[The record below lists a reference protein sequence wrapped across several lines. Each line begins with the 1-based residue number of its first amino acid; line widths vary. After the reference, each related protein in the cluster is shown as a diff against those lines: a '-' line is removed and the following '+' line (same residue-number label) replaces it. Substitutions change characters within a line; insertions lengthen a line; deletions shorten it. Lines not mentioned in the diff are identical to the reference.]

1 MKSKFSYKS
10 KRTIIIA
17 AVITVLLAGTATGV
31 YFFTKGNAQAQA
43 AGDGNTTMQEEQHGE
58 APIENQSG
66 EQTTTP
72 SNNEQEETNQNQTGE
87 QQTTEEQQENQEQT
101 TNTQSTQNNQTTTT
115 ATTGEVPNQE
125 YVTEREETIINPW
138 ETLTVGWGPTQFAP
152 IVATANLNANK
163 SNLTIAKIADKENVK
178 TGDTITYTISVENT
192 GDKVAKAIIY
202 DNIPEGTVLLDK
214 DNKEDENTKKL
225 TWRVTVEPGK
235 VEKVEFTVRVKST
248 EGTIKNAAI
257 VNGKTTNETKTGVV
271 NIKTTKIS
279 TPSATPLH
287 EMDQITYTLTAKN
300 SGDGEG
306 IVKIS
311 DIVPQGTTLVENS
324 IKLENKIYTEA
335 ELNEG
340 IDVTLGGKEEKSI
353 TFTVTINPF
362 KEEKII
368 IRNAEAK
375 QDGENIPGTEDEVE
389 KEYVSININKEFVDK
404 ENIDKYRPTEVLFGL
419 YANENS
425 NAIITTTTLNEQ
437 NNWKGSFTGLDKYDL
452 ETKALINYDVREI
465 EVDKNYTPTYDSE
478 RKGNNITFNFT
489 NILKYENVITSVTAN
504 KIWNDNEGKVGAR
517 TSVTFEL
524 YKDGEATGITQTASD
539 SLKWK
544 VTFQNLQKYHNDGT
558 PIKYTVVEI
567 TKLEH
572 YKEPSYTNIGS
583 VLFVTNTIDYTTFSK
598 DVKITKK
605 WVNPANTEHSDITI
619 DLYQSGNQN
628 VFRTV
633 TLKNGET
640 EYTFT
645 NLPKYDS
652 EGNEY
657 IYTAVEQNVEGYTTS
672 YSDDKLT
679 IINTIN
685 QENTVKV
692 EGTKTWVDPQGTEH
706 PTITINLLKN
716 GTIEDVKTLENGTT
730 TYSFENLPKYKTND
744 DGSYILDENGNVQLN
759 VYTVTENAVEG
770 YTSAQNGT
778 NFTNTINQEKISV
791 SGTKTWIAPQ
801 GTEHPTITINLLK
814 DSVKVDSRELTNGIT
829 TYSFDNLDKYDLTDG
844 HEYVYTVSEET
855 VRGYTS
861 AQDGTN
867 FTNTIKQEKISVS
880 GTKTWID
887 PQGTEHPTI
896 TINLLKDGNK
906 VDFRELTNGTT
917 TYSFDNLE
925 KYDLTDGHEY
935 VYTVTENTVEG
946 YTTTQD
952 GTNFTNT
959 IEQDNS
965 VSVVGTKVWIDPQG
979 TEHQTI
985 TITLLKDG
993 EKTDKIVTLENG
1005 NTQYS
1010 FTGLDKYAPDGHI
1023 YEYTVEET
1031 PVEGYTTTYSQDHK
1045 TIITNTINQEKI
1057 SVSGTK
1063 TWIDPQG
1070 TEHPTITINLLRNG
1084 VEIDSRELAN
1094 GTTTYSFDNLD
1105 KYAPDGSIYNYTVE
1119 EENVEGYTTTQNGTN
1134 FTNTIKQEKISVSG
1148 TKTWIDPQGTEHPTI
1163 TINLLRNGVEID
1175 SRELANGTT
1184 TYSFDNLDKY
1194 APDGSIYNYT
1204 VEEENVEGYT
1214 TTQNGTN
1221 FTNTI
1226 KQEKISVS
1234 GTKTWIDPQGTEHPT
1249 ITINLLRNGVEID
1262 SRELANGTTTYS
1274 FDNLDKYAP
1283 DGSIYNY
1290 TVEEENVEGY
1300 TTTQNGTNF
1309 TNTIKQ
1315 EKISV
1320 SGTKTWI
1327 DPQGTE
1333 HPTITINLLRN
1344 GVEIDSREL
1353 ANGTTTY
1360 SFDNLDKYAPDGSI
1374 YNYTVEE
1381 ENVEGYTTTQN
1392 GTNFTN
1398 TIKQEKISVS
1408 GTKTWIDP
1416 QGTEHPT
1423 ITINLLRNGV
1433 EIDSRE
1439 LANGTTTY
1447 SFDNLDKY
1455 APDGSIYNYTVEEE
1469 NVEGYTTTQNGTDFT
1484 NTIEQDNTV
1493 EVAGTKTWVE
1503 PEGTTLVHPEIT
1515 IDLLKNGQPTDKK
1528 VVLEN
1533 GTTEYKF
1540 ENLPKYKVDENGEY
1554 VLDNNG
1560 NVQLNEYSV
1569 RERTVRNY
1577 DTSYDGYNITNT
1589 FNQDIQGT
1597 IEITTTTTSQTSVKT
1612 PLDVVF
1618 VLDVS
1623 GSMND
1628 NDKDKKMVNAVNSA
1642 ITTIMKENPDSRI
1655 GVVAYSSKEDSQY
1668 SNTENAITLLE
1679 LGKYTPKTAGKYLT
1693 IQENV
1698 YYDYYWKEY
1707 YDTISTN
1714 VNEKNKTTINV
1725 YGGTFTQAGIKAGAS
1740 ILTNATTTYTTTV
1753 NGKEKTIT
1761 RTPVMI
1767 LLSDGDPTYYKTDFE
1782 GLTGSKQGNGN
1793 NTTENEAYYTIR
1805 TADHFKKQIT
1815 SHYYGTTGTKS
1826 KFYTIGLNMSGT
1838 LSETI
1843 LNPTAENV
1851 NKCDSEGYDNYG
1863 WISKRNV
1870 KGKLYDKIIADGSAD
1885 KYSYAD
1891 KSYVGTMTT
1900 TDLENIFN
1908 TIIDDNST
1916 STEMRDITLEESNAR
1931 RVNLEGIDTSK
1942 EFKLTIEST
1951 TYNFET
1957 AQSNGYVKGN
1967 DTEGYYVDLTNVEKG
1982 TSITISYHK

>member
-202 DNIPEGTVLLDK
+202 DNITEGTVLLDK

-279 TPSATPLH
+279 TPLATPLH

-404 ENIDKYRPTEVLFGL
+404 ENIDKYRPTEILFGL

-605 WVNPANTEHSDITI
+605 WVDPANTEHSDITI

-1105 KYAPDGSIYNYTVE
+1105 QYAPDGSIYNYTVE

-1134 FTNTIKQEKISVSG
+1134 FTNTINQKKISVSG
-1148 TKTWIDPQGTEHPTI
+1148 TKTWVDPQGTEHQTI

-1175 SRELANGTT
+1175 FRELANGTT

-1221 FTNTI
+1221 FINTI
-1226 KQEKISVS
+1226 NQKKISVS
-1234 GTKTWIDPQGTEHPT
+1234 GTKTWIAPQGAEHPT
-1249 ITINLLRNGVEID
+1249 ITINLLRD
-1262 SRELANGTTTYS
+1262 SVKVDFRELTNGTTTYL
-1274 FDNLDKYAP
+1274 FDNLDKYNLT
-1283 DGSIYNY
+1283 DGHEYVY
-1290 TVEEENVEGY
+1290 TVSEEIVEGY
-1300 TTTQNGTNF
+1300 T
-1309 TNTIKQ
+1309 
-1315 EKISV
+1315 S
-1320 SGTKTWI
+1320 
-1327 DPQGTE
+1327 
-1333 HPTITINLLRN
+1333 
-1344 GVEIDSREL
+1344 
-1353 ANGTTTY
+1353 A
-1360 SFDNLDKYAPDGSI
+1360 
-1374 YNYTVEE
+1374 
-1381 ENVEGYTTTQN
+1381 
-1392 GTNFTN
+1392 
-1398 TIKQEKISVS
+1398 
-1408 GTKTWIDP
+1408 
-1416 QGTEHPT
+1416 
-1423 ITINLLRNGV
+1423 
-1433 EIDSRE
+1433 
-1439 LANGTTTY
+1439 
-1447 SFDNLDKY
+1447 
-1455 APDGSIYNYTVEEE
+1455 
-1469 NVEGYTTTQNGTDFT
+1469 QNGTDFT

-1493 EVAGTKTWVE
+1493 EVAGTKTWVD

-1569 RERTVRNY
+1569 REKTVRNY

-1655 GVVAYSSKEDSQY
+1655 GVVAYSSKEDNNY
-1668 SNTENAITLLE
+1668 SNEADAVKLFE
-1679 LGKYTPKTAGKYLT
+1679 LGKYTPKTNGKYLT
-1693 IQENV
+1693 ITDSS
-1698 YYDYYWKEY
+1698 YYDYDRRQY
-1707 YDTISTN
+1707 YDKDIISTN
-1714 VNEKNKTTINV
+1714 VNEQSDKSINV
-1725 YGGTFTQAGIKAGAS
+1725 YGGTFTQAGIKAGAEMLMS
-1740 ILTNATTTYTTTV
+1740 AGTTYTTTV

-1767 LLSDGDPTYYKTDFE
+1767 LLSDGDPTYYKTDFK
-1782 GLTGSKQGNGN
+1782 GLTGSRQGSGSD
-1793 NTTENEAYYTIR
+1793 TTENEAYYTIR
-1805 TADHFKKQIT
+1805 TADYYKQQIT
-1815 SHYYGTTGTKS
+1815 SHYYGTTGTMS

-1843 LNPTAENV
+1843 LNPTKANLE
-1851 NKCDSEGYDNYG
+1851 KCNSEGTEI
-1863 WISKRNV
+1863 ISHWWGTTTERNV
-1870 KGKLYDKIIADGSAD
+1870 KGKLYDKIKNDGDAGQ
-1885 KYSYAD
+1885 YSYAD
-1891 KSYVGTMTT
+1891 KSYTGSMSSEE
-1900 TDLENIFN
+1900 LQSIFN
-1908 TIIDDNST
+1908 TIINDNST
-1916 STEMRDITLEESNAR
+1916 STETRDITLEESNAR

-1967 DTEGYYVDLTNVEKG
+1967 DTEGYYVDLTNVKKG

>member
-605 WVNPANTEHSDITI
+605 WVDPANTEHSDITI

-1070 TEHPTITINLLRNG
+1070 TEHQTITINLLRNG

-1134 FTNTIKQEKISVSG
+1134 FINTINQKKISVSG
-1148 TKTWIDPQGTEHPTI
+1148 TKTWIAPQGAEHPTI
-1163 TINLLRNGVEID
+1163 TINLLRD
-1175 SRELANGTT
+1175 SVKVDFRELTNGTT
-1184 TYSFDNLDKY
+1184 TYLFDNLDKY
-1194 APDGSIYNYT
+1194 NLTDGHEYVYT
-1204 VEEENVEGYT
+1204 VSEEIVEGYT
-1214 TTQNGTN
+1214 
-1221 FTNTI
+1221 
-1226 KQEKISVS
+1226 S
-1234 GTKTWIDPQGTEHPT
+1234 
-1249 ITINLLRNGVEID
+1249 
-1262 SRELANGTTTYS
+1262 A
-1274 FDNLDKYAP
+1274 
-1283 DGSIYNY
+1283 
-1290 TVEEENVEGY
+1290 
-1300 TTTQNGTNF
+1300 
-1309 TNTIKQ
+1309 
-1315 EKISV
+1315 
-1320 SGTKTWI
+1320 
-1327 DPQGTE
+1327 
-1333 HPTITINLLRN
+1333 
-1344 GVEIDSREL
+1344 
-1353 ANGTTTY
+1353 
-1360 SFDNLDKYAPDGSI
+1360 
-1374 YNYTVEE
+1374 
-1381 ENVEGYTTTQN
+1381 
-1392 GTNFTN
+1392 
-1398 TIKQEKISVS
+1398 
-1408 GTKTWIDP
+1408 
-1416 QGTEHPT
+1416 
-1423 ITINLLRNGV
+1423 
-1433 EIDSRE
+1433 
-1439 LANGTTTY
+1439 
-1447 SFDNLDKY
+1447 
-1455 APDGSIYNYTVEEE
+1455 
-1469 NVEGYTTTQNGTDFT
+1469 QNGTDFT

-1493 EVAGTKTWVE
+1493 EVAGTKTWVD

-1569 RERTVRNY
+1569 REKTVRNY

-1597 IEITTTTTSQTSVKT
+1597 IEITTTTPSQTSVKT

-1623 GSMND
+1623 ESMND
-1628 NDKDKKMVNAVNSA
+1628 NDNDKKMVNAVNSA

-1767 LLSDGDPTYYKTDFE
+1767 LLSDGDPTYYKTDFK
-1782 GLTGSKQGNGN
+1782 GLTGSRQGSGSD
-1793 NTTENEAYYTIR
+1793 TTENEAYYTIR
-1805 TADHFKKQIT
+1805 TADYYKQQIT
-1815 SHYYGTTGTKS
+1815 SHYYGTTGTMS

-1843 LNPTAENV
+1843 LNPTKANLEKC
-1851 NKCDSEGYDNYG
+1851 NKEGTEI
-1863 WISKRNV
+1863 ISHWWGTTTERNV
-1870 KGKLYDKIIADGSAD
+1870 KGKLYDKIKNDGDAGQ
-1885 KYSYAD
+1885 YSYAD
-1891 KSYVGTMTT
+1891 KSYPGSMSSE
-1900 TDLENIFN
+1900 DLQSIFN
-1908 TIIDDNST
+1908 TIINDNST
-1916 STEMRDITLEESNAR
+1916 STETRDITLEESNAR

-1967 DTEGYYVDLTNVEKG
+1967 DTEGYYVDLTNVKKG

>member
-279 TPSATPLH
+279 TPLATPLH

-404 ENIDKYRPTEVLFGL
+404 ENIDKYRPTEILFGL

-605 WVNPANTEHSDITI
+605 WVDPANTEHSDITI

-1134 FTNTIKQEKISVSG
+1134 FINTINQKKISVSG
-1148 TKTWIDPQGTEHPTI
+1148 TKTWIAPQGAEHPTI
-1163 TINLLRNGVEID
+1163 TINLLRD
-1175 SRELANGTT
+1175 SVKVDFRELTNGTT
-1184 TYSFDNLDKY
+1184 TYLFDNLDKY
-1194 APDGSIYNYT
+1194 NLTDGHEYVYT
-1204 VEEENVEGYT
+1204 VSEEIVEGYT
-1214 TTQNGTN
+1214 
-1221 FTNTI
+1221 
-1226 KQEKISVS
+1226 S
-1234 GTKTWIDPQGTEHPT
+1234 
-1249 ITINLLRNGVEID
+1249 
-1262 SRELANGTTTYS
+1262 A
-1274 FDNLDKYAP
+1274 
-1283 DGSIYNY
+1283 
-1290 TVEEENVEGY
+1290 
-1300 TTTQNGTNF
+1300 
-1309 TNTIKQ
+1309 
-1315 EKISV
+1315 
-1320 SGTKTWI
+1320 
-1327 DPQGTE
+1327 
-1333 HPTITINLLRN
+1333 
-1344 GVEIDSREL
+1344 
-1353 ANGTTTY
+1353 
-1360 SFDNLDKYAPDGSI
+1360 
-1374 YNYTVEE
+1374 
-1381 ENVEGYTTTQN
+1381 
-1392 GTNFTN
+1392 
-1398 TIKQEKISVS
+1398 
-1408 GTKTWIDP
+1408 
-1416 QGTEHPT
+1416 
-1423 ITINLLRNGV
+1423 
-1433 EIDSRE
+1433 
-1439 LANGTTTY
+1439 
-1447 SFDNLDKY
+1447 
-1455 APDGSIYNYTVEEE
+1455 
-1469 NVEGYTTTQNGTDFT
+1469 QNGTDFT

-1493 EVAGTKTWVE
+1493 EVAGTKTWVD
-1503 PEGTTLVHPEIT
+1503 PEETTLVHPEIT

-1577 DTSYDGYNITNT
+1577 DTFYDGYNITNT

-1597 IEITTTTTSQTSVKT
+1597 IEITTTTPSQTSVKT

-1623 GSMND
+1623 ESMND
-1628 NDKDKKMVNAVNSA
+1628 NDNDKKMVNAVNSA

-1767 LLSDGDPTYYKTDFE
+1767 LLSDGDPTYYKTDFK
-1782 GLTGSKQGNGN
+1782 GLTGSRQGSGSD
-1793 NTTENEAYYTIR
+1793 TTENEAYYTIR
-1805 TADHFKKQIT
+1805 TADYYKQQIT
-1815 SHYYGTTGTKS
+1815 SHYYGTTGTMS

-1843 LNPTAENV
+1843 LNPTKANLEKC
-1851 NKCDSEGYDNYG
+1851 NKEGTEI
-1863 WISKRNV
+1863 ISHWWGTTTERNV
-1870 KGKLYDKIIADGSAD
+1870 KGKLYDKIKNDGDAGQ
-1885 KYSYAD
+1885 YSYAD
-1891 KSYVGTMTT
+1891 KSYPGSMSSE
-1900 TDLENIFN
+1900 DLQSIFN
-1908 TIIDDNST
+1908 TIINDNST
-1916 STEMRDITLEESNAR
+1916 STETRDITLEESNAR

-1967 DTEGYYVDLTNVEKG
+1967 DTEGYYVDLTNVKKG

>member
-279 TPSATPLH
+279 TPLATPLH

-404 ENIDKYRPTEVLFGL
+404 ENIDKYRPTEILFGL

-605 WVNPANTEHSDITI
+605 WVDPANTEHSDITI

-716 GTIEDVKTLENGTT
+716 GQLTDKKVVLENGTT

-1105 KYAPDGSIYNYTVE
+1105 QYAPDGSIYNYTVE

-1134 FTNTIKQEKISVSG
+1134 FINTINQKKISVSG
-1148 TKTWIDPQGTEHPTI
+1148 TKTWIAPQGAEHPTI
-1163 TINLLRNGVEID
+1163 TINLLRD
-1175 SRELANGTT
+1175 SVKVDFRELTNGTT
-1184 TYSFDNLDKY
+1184 TYLFDNLDKY
-1194 APDGSIYNYT
+1194 NLTDGHEYVYT
-1204 VEEENVEGYT
+1204 VSEEIVEGYT
-1214 TTQNGTN
+1214 
-1221 FTNTI
+1221 
-1226 KQEKISVS
+1226 S
-1234 GTKTWIDPQGTEHPT
+1234 
-1249 ITINLLRNGVEID
+1249 
-1262 SRELANGTTTYS
+1262 A
-1274 FDNLDKYAP
+1274 
-1283 DGSIYNY
+1283 
-1290 TVEEENVEGY
+1290 
-1300 TTTQNGTNF
+1300 
-1309 TNTIKQ
+1309 
-1315 EKISV
+1315 
-1320 SGTKTWI
+1320 
-1327 DPQGTE
+1327 
-1333 HPTITINLLRN
+1333 
-1344 GVEIDSREL
+1344 
-1353 ANGTTTY
+1353 
-1360 SFDNLDKYAPDGSI
+1360 
-1374 YNYTVEE
+1374 
-1381 ENVEGYTTTQN
+1381 
-1392 GTNFTN
+1392 
-1398 TIKQEKISVS
+1398 
-1408 GTKTWIDP
+1408 
-1416 QGTEHPT
+1416 
-1423 ITINLLRNGV
+1423 
-1433 EIDSRE
+1433 
-1439 LANGTTTY
+1439 
-1447 SFDNLDKY
+1447 
-1455 APDGSIYNYTVEEE
+1455 
-1469 NVEGYTTTQNGTDFT
+1469 QNGTDFT

-1493 EVAGTKTWVE
+1493 EVAGTKTWVD

-1577 DTSYDGYNITNT
+1577 DTFYDGYNITNT

-1597 IEITTTTTSQTSVKT
+1597 IEITTTTPSQTSVKT

-1623 GSMND
+1623 ESMND
-1628 NDKDKKMVNAVNSA
+1628 NDNDKKMVNAVNSA

-1767 LLSDGDPTYYKTDFE
+1767 LLSDGDPTYYKTDFK
-1782 GLTGSKQGNGN
+1782 GLTGSRQGSGSD
-1793 NTTENEAYYTIR
+1793 TTENEAYYTIR
-1805 TADHFKKQIT
+1805 TADYYKQQIT
-1815 SHYYGTTGTKS
+1815 SHYYGTTGTMS

-1843 LNPTAENV
+1843 LNPTKANLEKC
-1851 NKCDSEGYDNYG
+1851 NKEGTEI
-1863 WISKRNV
+1863 ISHWWGTTTERNV
-1870 KGKLYDKIIADGSAD
+1870 KGKLYDKIKNDGDAGQ
-1885 KYSYAD
+1885 YSYAD
-1891 KSYVGTMTT
+1891 KSYPGSMSSE
-1900 TDLENIFN
+1900 DLQSIFN
-1908 TIIDDNST
+1908 TIINDNST
-1916 STEMRDITLEESNAR
+1916 STETRDITLEESNAR

-1967 DTEGYYVDLTNVEKG
+1967 DTEGYYVDLTNVKKG

>member
-605 WVNPANTEHSDITI
+605 WVDPANTEHSDITI

-1105 KYAPDGSIYNYTVE
+1105 QYAPDGSIYNYTVE

-1134 FTNTIKQEKISVSG
+1134 FTNTINQKKISVSG
-1148 TKTWIDPQGTEHPTI
+1148 TKTWVDPQGTEHQTI

-1221 FTNTI
+1221 FINTI
-1226 KQEKISVS
+1226 NQKKISVS
-1234 GTKTWIDPQGTEHPT
+1234 GTKTWIAPQGAEHPT
-1249 ITINLLRNGVEID
+1249 ITINLLRD
-1262 SRELANGTTTYS
+1262 SVKVDFRELTNGTTTYL
-1274 FDNLDKYAP
+1274 FDNLDKYNLT
-1283 DGSIYNY
+1283 DGHEYVY
-1290 TVEEENVEGY
+1290 TVSEEIVEGY
-1300 TTTQNGTNF
+1300 T
-1309 TNTIKQ
+1309 
-1315 EKISV
+1315 S
-1320 SGTKTWI
+1320 
-1327 DPQGTE
+1327 
-1333 HPTITINLLRN
+1333 
-1344 GVEIDSREL
+1344 
-1353 ANGTTTY
+1353 A
-1360 SFDNLDKYAPDGSI
+1360 
-1374 YNYTVEE
+1374 
-1381 ENVEGYTTTQN
+1381 
-1392 GTNFTN
+1392 
-1398 TIKQEKISVS
+1398 
-1408 GTKTWIDP
+1408 
-1416 QGTEHPT
+1416 
-1423 ITINLLRNGV
+1423 
-1433 EIDSRE
+1433 
-1439 LANGTTTY
+1439 
-1447 SFDNLDKY
+1447 
-1455 APDGSIYNYTVEEE
+1455 
-1469 NVEGYTTTQNGTDFT
+1469 QNGTDFT

-1493 EVAGTKTWVE
+1493 EVAGTKTWVD

-1577 DTSYDGYNITNT
+1577 DTFYDGYNITNT

-1597 IEITTTTTSQTSVKT
+1597 IEITTTTPSQTSVKT

-1623 GSMND
+1623 ESMND
-1628 NDKDKKMVNAVNSA
+1628 NDNDKKMVNAVNSA

-1767 LLSDGDPTYYKTDFE
+1767 LLSDGDPTYYKTDFK
-1782 GLTGSKQGNGN
+1782 GLTGSRQGSGSD
-1793 NTTENEAYYTIR
+1793 TTENEAYYTIR
-1805 TADHFKKQIT
+1805 TADYYKQQIT
-1815 SHYYGTTGTKS
+1815 SHYYGTTGTMS

-1843 LNPTAENV
+1843 LNPTKANLEKC
-1851 NKCDSEGYDNYG
+1851 NKEGTEI
-1863 WISKRNV
+1863 ISHWWGTTTERNV
-1870 KGKLYDKIIADGSAD
+1870 KGKLYDKIKNDGDAGQ
-1885 KYSYAD
+1885 YSYAD
-1891 KSYVGTMTT
+1891 KSYPGSMSSE
-1900 TDLENIFN
+1900 DLQSIFN
-1908 TIIDDNST
+1908 TIINDNST
-1916 STEMRDITLEESNAR
+1916 STETRDITLEESNAR

-1967 DTEGYYVDLTNVEKG
+1967 DTEGYYVDLTNVKKG

>member
-101 TNTQSTQNNQTTTT
+101 TNTQATQNNQTTTT

-138 ETLTVGWGPTQFAP
+138 ETLTVGWGPTQFAS
-152 IVATANLNANK
+152 IASTANLTAKK
-163 SNLTIAKIADKENVK
+163 SNLEIHKTVDKKSVKI
-178 TGDTITYTISVENT
+178 GDTLTYTISVKNN

-202 DNIPEGTVLLDK
+202 DNVPEGTVLLNK
-214 DNKEDENTKKL
+214 DNNEDENTKKL
-225 TWRVTVEPGK
+225 TWRVTVEPG
-235 VEKVEFTVRVKST
+235 ETENVEFTVRVKA
-248 EGTIKNAAI
+248 EKGTIKNSAI

-279 TPSATPLH
+279 TPLATPLH

-404 ENIDKYRPTEVLFGL
+404 ENIDKYRPTEILFGL

-605 WVNPANTEHSDITI
+605 WVDPANTEHSDITI

-791 SGTKTWIAPQ
+791 SGTKTWI
-801 GTEHPTITINLLK
+801 
-814 DSVKVDSRELTNGIT
+814 
-829 TYSFDNLDKYDLTDG
+829 
-844 HEYVYTVSEET
+844 
-855 VRGYTS
+855 
-861 AQDGTN
+861 
-867 FTNTIKQEKISVS
+867 
-880 GTKTWID
+880 
-887 PQGTEHPTI
+887 
-896 TINLLKDGNK
+896 
-906 VDFRELTNGTT
+906 
-917 TYSFDNLE
+917 
-925 KYDLTDGHEY
+925 
-935 VYTVTENTVEG
+935 
-946 YTTTQD
+946 
-952 GTNFTNT
+952 
-959 IEQDNS
+959 
-965 VSVVGTKVWIDPQG
+965 DPQG
-979 TEHQTI
+979 TEHQ
-985 TITLLKDG
+985 
-993 EKTDKIVTLENG
+993 
-1005 NTQYS
+1005 
-1010 FTGLDKYAPDGHI
+1010 
-1023 YEYTVEET
+1023 
-1031 PVEGYTTTYSQDHK
+1031 
-1045 TIITNTINQEKI
+1045 
-1057 SVSGTK
+1057 
-1063 TWIDPQG
+1063 
-1070 TEHPTITINLLRNG
+1070 TITINLLRNG

-1134 FTNTIKQEKISVSG
+1134 FINTINQKKISVSG
-1148 TKTWIDPQGTEHPTI
+1148 TKTWIAPQGAEHPTI
-1163 TINLLRNGVEID
+1163 TINLLRD
-1175 SRELANGTT
+1175 SVKVDFRELTNGTT
-1184 TYSFDNLDKY
+1184 TYLFDNLDKY
-1194 APDGSIYNYT
+1194 NLTDGHEYVYT
-1204 VEEENVEGYT
+1204 VSEEIVEGYT
-1214 TTQNGTN
+1214 
-1221 FTNTI
+1221 
-1226 KQEKISVS
+1226 S
-1234 GTKTWIDPQGTEHPT
+1234 
-1249 ITINLLRNGVEID
+1249 
-1262 SRELANGTTTYS
+1262 A
-1274 FDNLDKYAP
+1274 
-1283 DGSIYNY
+1283 
-1290 TVEEENVEGY
+1290 
-1300 TTTQNGTNF
+1300 
-1309 TNTIKQ
+1309 
-1315 EKISV
+1315 
-1320 SGTKTWI
+1320 
-1327 DPQGTE
+1327 
-1333 HPTITINLLRN
+1333 
-1344 GVEIDSREL
+1344 
-1353 ANGTTTY
+1353 
-1360 SFDNLDKYAPDGSI
+1360 
-1374 YNYTVEE
+1374 
-1381 ENVEGYTTTQN
+1381 
-1392 GTNFTN
+1392 
-1398 TIKQEKISVS
+1398 
-1408 GTKTWIDP
+1408 
-1416 QGTEHPT
+1416 
-1423 ITINLLRNGV
+1423 
-1433 EIDSRE
+1433 
-1439 LANGTTTY
+1439 
-1447 SFDNLDKY
+1447 
-1455 APDGSIYNYTVEEE
+1455 
-1469 NVEGYTTTQNGTDFT
+1469 QNGTDFT

-1493 EVAGTKTWVE
+1493 EVAGTKTWVD

-1577 DTSYDGYNITNT
+1577 DTFYDGYNITNT

-1597 IEITTTTTSQTSVKT
+1597 IEITTTTPSQTSVKT

-1623 GSMND
+1623 ESMND
-1628 NDKDKKMVNAVNSA
+1628 NDNDKKMVNAVNSA

-1767 LLSDGDPTYYKTDFE
+1767 LLSDGDPTYYKTDFK
-1782 GLTGSKQGNGN
+1782 GLTGSRQGSGSD
-1793 NTTENEAYYTIR
+1793 TTENEAYYTIR
-1805 TADHFKKQIT
+1805 TADYYKQQIT
-1815 SHYYGTTGTKS
+1815 SHYYGTTGTMS

-1843 LNPTAENV
+1843 LNPTKANLEKC
-1851 NKCDSEGYDNYG
+1851 NKEGTEI
-1863 WISKRNV
+1863 ISHWWGTTTERNV
-1870 KGKLYDKIIADGSAD
+1870 KGKLYDKIKNDGDAGQ
-1885 KYSYAD
+1885 YSYAD
-1891 KSYVGTMTT
+1891 KSYPGSMSSE
-1900 TDLENIFN
+1900 DLQSIFN
-1908 TIIDDNST
+1908 TIINDNST
-1916 STEMRDITLEESNAR
+1916 STETRDITLEESNAR

-1967 DTEGYYVDLTNVEKG
+1967 DTEGYYVDLTNVKKG

>member
-605 WVNPANTEHSDITI
+605 WVDPANTEHSDITI

-1070 TEHPTITINLLRNG
+1070 TEHQTITINLLRNG

-1134 FTNTIKQEKISVSG
+1134 FTNTINQKKISVSG
-1148 TKTWIDPQGTEHPTI
+1148 TKTWIAPQGAEHPTI
-1163 TINLLRNGVEID
+1163 TINLLRD
-1175 SRELANGTT
+1175 SVKVDFRELTNGTT
-1184 TYSFDNLDKY
+1184 TYLFDNLDKY
-1194 APDGSIYNYT
+1194 NLTDGHEYVYT
-1204 VEEENVEGYT
+1204 VSEEIVEGYT
-1214 TTQNGTN
+1214 
-1221 FTNTI
+1221 
-1226 KQEKISVS
+1226 S
-1234 GTKTWIDPQGTEHPT
+1234 
-1249 ITINLLRNGVEID
+1249 
-1262 SRELANGTTTYS
+1262 A
-1274 FDNLDKYAP
+1274 
-1283 DGSIYNY
+1283 
-1290 TVEEENVEGY
+1290 
-1300 TTTQNGTNF
+1300 
-1309 TNTIKQ
+1309 
-1315 EKISV
+1315 
-1320 SGTKTWI
+1320 
-1327 DPQGTE
+1327 
-1333 HPTITINLLRN
+1333 
-1344 GVEIDSREL
+1344 
-1353 ANGTTTY
+1353 
-1360 SFDNLDKYAPDGSI
+1360 
-1374 YNYTVEE
+1374 
-1381 ENVEGYTTTQN
+1381 
-1392 GTNFTN
+1392 
-1398 TIKQEKISVS
+1398 
-1408 GTKTWIDP
+1408 
-1416 QGTEHPT
+1416 
-1423 ITINLLRNGV
+1423 
-1433 EIDSRE
+1433 
-1439 LANGTTTY
+1439 
-1447 SFDNLDKY
+1447 
-1455 APDGSIYNYTVEEE
+1455 
-1469 NVEGYTTTQNGTDFT
+1469 QNGTDFT

-1493 EVAGTKTWVE
+1493 EVAGTKTWVD

-1577 DTSYDGYNITNT
+1577 DTFYDGYNITNT

-1597 IEITTTTTSQTSVKT
+1597 IEITTTTPSQTSVKT

-1623 GSMND
+1623 ESMND
-1628 NDKDKKMVNAVNSA
+1628 NDNDKKMVNAVNSA

-1767 LLSDGDPTYYKTDFE
+1767 LLSDGDPTYYKTDFK
-1782 GLTGSKQGNGN
+1782 GLTGSRQGSGSD
-1793 NTTENEAYYTIR
+1793 TTENEAYYTIR
-1805 TADHFKKQIT
+1805 TADYYKQQIT
-1815 SHYYGTTGTKS
+1815 SHYYGTTGTMS

-1843 LNPTAENV
+1843 LNPTKANLEKC
-1851 NKCDSEGYDNYG
+1851 NKEGTEI
-1863 WISKRNV
+1863 ISHWWGTTTERNV
-1870 KGKLYDKIIADGSAD
+1870 KGKLYDKIKNDGDAGQ
-1885 KYSYAD
+1885 YSYAD
-1891 KSYVGTMTT
+1891 KSYPGSMSSEE
-1900 TDLENIFN
+1900 LQSIFN
-1908 TIIDDNST
+1908 TIINDNST
-1916 STEMRDITLEESNAR
+1916 STETRDITLEESNAR

-1967 DTEGYYVDLTNVEKG
+1967 DTEGYYVDLTNVKKG

>member
-279 TPSATPLH
+279 TPLATPLH

-404 ENIDKYRPTEVLFGL
+404 ENIDKYRPTEILFGL

-605 WVNPANTEHSDITI
+605 WVDLKDTKHSDITI

-628 VFRTV
+628 VFKTV
-633 TLKNGET
+633 TLKNGEI
-640 EYTFT
+640 EYIFR
-645 NLPKYDS
+645 NLPKYDA

-706 PTITINLLKN
+706 PPITINLLKN
-716 GTIEDVKTLENGTT
+716 GQLTDKKVVLENGTT

-1105 KYAPDGSIYNYTVE
+1105 QYAPDGSIYNYTVE

-1134 FTNTIKQEKISVSG
+1134 FINTINQKKISVSG
-1148 TKTWIDPQGTEHPTI
+1148 TKTWIAPQGAEHPTI
-1163 TINLLRNGVEID
+1163 TINLLRD
-1175 SRELANGTT
+1175 SVKVDFRELTNGTT
-1184 TYSFDNLDKY
+1184 TYLFDNLDKY
-1194 APDGSIYNYT
+1194 NLTDGHEYVYT
-1204 VEEENVEGYT
+1204 VSEEIVEGYT
-1214 TTQNGTN
+1214 
-1221 FTNTI
+1221 
-1226 KQEKISVS
+1226 S
-1234 GTKTWIDPQGTEHPT
+1234 
-1249 ITINLLRNGVEID
+1249 
-1262 SRELANGTTTYS
+1262 A
-1274 FDNLDKYAP
+1274 
-1283 DGSIYNY
+1283 
-1290 TVEEENVEGY
+1290 
-1300 TTTQNGTNF
+1300 
-1309 TNTIKQ
+1309 
-1315 EKISV
+1315 
-1320 SGTKTWI
+1320 
-1327 DPQGTE
+1327 
-1333 HPTITINLLRN
+1333 
-1344 GVEIDSREL
+1344 
-1353 ANGTTTY
+1353 
-1360 SFDNLDKYAPDGSI
+1360 
-1374 YNYTVEE
+1374 
-1381 ENVEGYTTTQN
+1381 
-1392 GTNFTN
+1392 
-1398 TIKQEKISVS
+1398 
-1408 GTKTWIDP
+1408 
-1416 QGTEHPT
+1416 
-1423 ITINLLRNGV
+1423 
-1433 EIDSRE
+1433 
-1439 LANGTTTY
+1439 
-1447 SFDNLDKY
+1447 
-1455 APDGSIYNYTVEEE
+1455 
-1469 NVEGYTTTQNGTDFT
+1469 QNGTDFT

-1493 EVAGTKTWVE
+1493 EVAGTKTWVD

-1577 DTSYDGYNITNT
+1577 DTFYDGYNITNT

-1597 IEITTTTTSQTSVKT
+1597 IEITTTTPSQTSVKT

-1623 GSMND
+1623 ESMND
-1628 NDKDKKMVNAVNSA
+1628 NDNDKKMVNAVNSA

-1767 LLSDGDPTYYKTDFE
+1767 LLSDGDPTYYKTDFK
-1782 GLTGSKQGNGN
+1782 GLTGSRQGSGSD
-1793 NTTENEAYYTIR
+1793 TTENEAYYTIR
-1805 TADHFKKQIT
+1805 TADYYKQQIT
-1815 SHYYGTTGTKS
+1815 SHYYGTTGTMS

-1843 LNPTAENV
+1843 LNPTKANLEKC
-1851 NKCDSEGYDNYG
+1851 NKEGTEI
-1863 WISKRNV
+1863 ISHWWGTTTERNV
-1870 KGKLYDKIIADGSAD
+1870 KGKLYDKIKNDGDAGQ
-1885 KYSYAD
+1885 YSYAD
-1891 KSYVGTMTT
+1891 KSYPGSMSSE
-1900 TDLENIFN
+1900 DLQSIFN
-1908 TIIDDNST
+1908 TIINDNST
-1916 STEMRDITLEESNAR
+1916 STETRDITLEESNAR

-1967 DTEGYYVDLTNVEKG
+1967 DTEGYYVDLTNVKKG

>member
-279 TPSATPLH
+279 TPLATPLH

-404 ENIDKYRPTEVLFGL
+404 ENIDKYRPTEILFGL

-583 VLFVTNTIDYTTFSK
+583 VLFVTNTIDYTTFRK

-605 WVNPANTEHSDITI
+605 WVDPANTEHSDITI

-1105 KYAPDGSIYNYTVE
+1105 QYAPDGSIYNYTVE

-1134 FTNTIKQEKISVSG
+1134 FTNTINQKKISVSG
-1148 TKTWIDPQGTEHPTI
+1148 TKTWVDPQGTEHQTI

-1175 SRELANGTT
+1175 FRELANGTT

-1221 FTNTI
+1221 FINTI
-1226 KQEKISVS
+1226 NQKKISVS
-1234 GTKTWIDPQGTEHPT
+1234 GTKTWIAPQGAEHPT
-1249 ITINLLRNGVEID
+1249 ITINLLRD
-1262 SRELANGTTTYS
+1262 SVKVDFRELTNGTTTYL
-1274 FDNLDKYAP
+1274 FDNLDKYNLT
-1283 DGSIYNY
+1283 DGHEYVY
-1290 TVEEENVEGY
+1290 TVSEEIVEGY
-1300 TTTQNGTNF
+1300 T
-1309 TNTIKQ
+1309 
-1315 EKISV
+1315 S
-1320 SGTKTWI
+1320 
-1327 DPQGTE
+1327 
-1333 HPTITINLLRN
+1333 
-1344 GVEIDSREL
+1344 
-1353 ANGTTTY
+1353 A
-1360 SFDNLDKYAPDGSI
+1360 
-1374 YNYTVEE
+1374 
-1381 ENVEGYTTTQN
+1381 
-1392 GTNFTN
+1392 
-1398 TIKQEKISVS
+1398 
-1408 GTKTWIDP
+1408 
-1416 QGTEHPT
+1416 
-1423 ITINLLRNGV
+1423 
-1433 EIDSRE
+1433 
-1439 LANGTTTY
+1439 
-1447 SFDNLDKY
+1447 
-1455 APDGSIYNYTVEEE
+1455 
-1469 NVEGYTTTQNGTDFT
+1469 QNGTDFT

-1493 EVAGTKTWVE
+1493 EVAGTKTWVD

-1577 DTSYDGYNITNT
+1577 DTFYDGYNITNT

-1597 IEITTTTTSQTSVKT
+1597 IEITTTTPSQTSVKT

-1623 GSMND
+1623 ESMND
-1628 NDKDKKMVNAVNSA
+1628 NDNDKKMVNAVNSA

-1767 LLSDGDPTYYKTDFE
+1767 LLSDGDPTYYKTDFK
-1782 GLTGSKQGNGN
+1782 GLTGSRQGSGSD
-1793 NTTENEAYYTIR
+1793 TTENEAYYTIR
-1805 TADHFKKQIT
+1805 TADYYKQQIT
-1815 SHYYGTTGTKS
+1815 SHYYGTTGTMS

-1843 LNPTAENV
+1843 LNPTKANLEKC
-1851 NKCDSEGYDNYG
+1851 NKEGTEI
-1863 WISKRNV
+1863 ISHWWGTTTERNV
-1870 KGKLYDKIIADGSAD
+1870 KGKLYDKIKNDGDAGQ
-1885 KYSYAD
+1885 YSYAD
-1891 KSYVGTMTT
+1891 KSYPGSMSSE
-1900 TDLENIFN
+1900 DLQSIFN
-1908 TIIDDNST
+1908 TIINDNST
-1916 STEMRDITLEESNAR
+1916 STETRDITLEESNAR

-1967 DTEGYYVDLTNVEKG
+1967 DTEGYYVDLTNVKKG